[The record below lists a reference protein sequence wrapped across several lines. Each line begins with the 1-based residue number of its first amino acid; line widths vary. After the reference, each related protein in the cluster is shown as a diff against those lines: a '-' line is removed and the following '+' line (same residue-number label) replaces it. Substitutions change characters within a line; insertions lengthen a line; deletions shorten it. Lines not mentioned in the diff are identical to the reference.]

1 MRPLRFGAKSV
12 LNDRAQRERR
22 EQLERERALERALA
36 NDPRRVRL
44 GGGDRILPA
53 IEKDQNDVE

>member
-1 MRPLRFGAKSV
+1 MRPFRFGSKSI

-22 EQLERERALERALA
+22 EQMERERALERDLA
-36 NDPRRVRL
+36 RDTRRVRL

-53 IEKDQNDVE
+53 IEKDVNNDE